1 MRLTAPQQLCH
12 YNTSGYIFPGRLVLQ
27 YAEWNA
33 RYNLYFLFYTV
44 VARGLARE
52 GECII
57 ESVLIS
63 KLISNCNVK
72 KKSKRIILHGWTLL
86 FPEDMVIEW
95 KQKCNAWDRFP
106 WGNGHWGSRGQQR
119 LLPLPLITCHQST
132 VRHFKRHYMLG
143 LQDAE
148 KSIIANRPGNYSLFS
163 TGLLSKCL

>member
-1 MRLTAPQQLCH
+1 MGTSFLAGWYYNMQNGMLGMTSTSYSTQLWQGNWRGGGRGRVH
-12 YNTSGYIFPGRLVLQ
+12 Y
-27 YAEWNA
+27 W
-33 RYNLYFLFYTV
+33 
-44 VARGLARE
+44 
-52 GECII
+52 
-57 ESVLIS
+57 SVLIS

-106 WGNGHWGSRGQQR
+106 WGNGHWGYRGQQR
-119 LLPLPLITCHQST
+119 LLSLPLITCHQNT
-132 VRHFKRHYMLG
+132 VRHFKRHCMLG